1 MWRRGRRRPQRLCSR
16 GFGEFRISNGAK
28 FHLKVSPLF
37 PFFPPGKMKLTL
49 VQIFFM
55 MLLLL
60 LGLGVGLG
68 LGLQM
73 AAAVLEESDQLLD
86 EFLSSDSQD
95 KAEATKEGL
104 DRQSTETLLVSNKEA
119 AQPEDTII
127 NEDEAGGDRMLRAE
141 VLLQSSK
148 HYLRSDVTDRE
159 CNALMAPNLKSKDH
173 PCIPQ
178 YVFIHEEPDTVKAVC
193 KSPAVACDL
202 KGGKCHKSP
211 RPFDLTFCKLSKSGQ
226 VIPHCN
232 YVTFILEKYILMS
245 CSDMKVQI
253 TSKS

>member
-1 MWRRGRRRPQRLCSR
+1 MLSR
-16 GFGEFRISNGAK
+16 Y
-28 FHLKVSPLF
+28 V
-37 PFFPPGKMKLTL
+37 GKMKLTL

-68 LGLQM
+68 VGLQM

-95 KAEATKEGL
+95 KVEATKEGL
-104 DRQSTETLLVSNKEA
+104 DSRSMETLLVSNKEVV
-119 AQPEDTII
+119 QPEDTITS
-127 NEDEAGGDRMLRAE
+127 EDEVGGDRMLRAE
-141 VLLQSSK
+141 VLLENNK
-148 HYLRSDVTDRE
+148 DYLRSDMMDRE
-159 CNALMAPNLKSKDH
+159 CNALMAPKLKSKDH
-173 PCIPQ
+173 ACIPQ
-178 YVFIHEEPDTVKAVC
+178 YIFIHEELDAVKAVC

-253 TSKS
+253 TSES

>member
-104 DRQSTETLLVSNKEA
+104 DSQSTETLLVSNKVVP
-119 AQPEDTII
+119 PEDTIV
-127 NEDEAGGDRMLRAE
+127 NEDDVGGDRMLRAE
-141 VLLQSSK
+141 VLSQSNK
-148 HYLRSDVTDRE
+148 HYLRSDVMDRE

-202 KGGKCHKSP
+202 KEGKCHKSP